1 MRIGGDGVKDK
12 DIIKQGDLQGPREF
26 FESLAAVR
34 IHLYTIE
41 SECDAYASDQA
52 TKALAIIDEA
62 FDRLT

>member
-26 FESLAAVR
+26 FESIAAVR
-34 IHLYTIE
+34 IQLYIIE
-41 SECDAYASDQA
+41 AECDAHASELA